1 VIRSPNTPASPQSAA
16 NDGRWVASLIATAI
30 AMLALGVSLGS
41 GGTVPQ
47 SSLTTVPHRPAPSP
61 QPTDAAQPAGPA
73 VPPGTQ
79 AAAPTPP
86 APTPAPATDESPR
99 PLARRVNINSATSA
113 ELELLPGVGPAMAAR
128 IIEHRRTKGPFRRP
142 ADLDSVRG
150 IGEKTLGRLLPLID
164 FGLDAPPAPISSSP

>member
-1 VIRSPNTPASPQSAA
+1 MIRSPNTPASPQSAA
-16 NDGRWVASLIATAI
+16 TDGRWVASLIATAI

-61 QPTDAAQPAGPA
+61 QPTDAAQPAGPSA
-73 VPPGTQ
+73 PPGTQ
-79 AAAPTPP
+79 AAASTPP
-86 APTPAPATDESPR
+86 APTPASPTDESPR

-113 ELELLPGVGPAMAAR
+113 ELELLPGIGPAMAAR

-150 IGEKTLGRLLPLID
+150 IGEKTLDRLLPLID